1 MQETRVQ
8 FLGQEDPLEKE
19 MATHSSIPAWRIPW
33 TEEPG
38 GLQSTGSQE
47 SDTTGRLNHHHHL
60 SICLWI
66 YHHGH
71 ESEHTCHSKSFPA
84 PLVIYLFCT
93 TSSSSRLLASQLH
106 ILNLQSQLTL
116 RGLPSKPWPRNF
128 LKSMKNLGGF
138 LNLFL
143 TSEGSLMTSI
153 LKTIVSLILCFAIIA
168 LDGNLNIV
176 YYFSLSWRFFYFLI
190 HSLFVLWTAHI
201 T

>member
-1 MQETRVQ
+1 MQEARVQ

-38 GLQSTGSQE
+38 RLQSTGSQE
-47 SDTTGRLNHHHHL
+47 SHNWETKPPPPGKYMPVNL
-60 SICLWI
+60 SPWSWNWAYMSLQKFPCALRNLLVLYLLLVSWPLSSTFSI
-66 YHHGH
+66 YRVNWLYVGSH
-71 ESEHTCHSKSFPA
+71 
-84 PLVIYLFCT
+84 
-93 TSSSSRLLASQLH
+93 
-106 ILNLQSQLTL
+106 LNL
-116 RGLPSKPWPRNF
+116 GLEIFSKVW
-128 LKSMKNLGGF
+128 KTWGGV

-143 TSEGSLMTSI
+143 TSEGSLMCSI
-153 LKTIVSLILCFAIIA
+153 LKTIVSLILCLAIIA

-176 YYFSLSWRFFYFLI
+176 YYFSLSWRFFNFLI